1 MFRDLSYVT
10 DILLLKARELER
22 ERILLRKF
30 MASPNYEQAVAD
42 KGWIAFNHPVEV
54 QELTDRI
61 CLLNEAIKILEL
73 EERKTYDQN
82 NKSSNK

>member
-22 ERILLRKF
+22 ARKLLKEF
-30 MASPNYEQAVAD
+30 MTSPNYEQVVAN

-73 EERKTYDQN
+73 EERKTYDQ
-82 NKSSNK
+82 KH